1 MGSYA
6 CLSMSNTLGWI
17 ESRPSFQVVC
27 EIRADAK
34 ETVKHEANSGT
45 NHNWMAALHL
55 KLTNELL

>member
-6 CLSMSNTLGWI
+6 CLSMSNTFGWGK
-17 ESRPSFQVVC
+17 SHPSFHVIC

-34 ETVKHEANSGT
+34 ETVKHEANT
-45 NHNWMAALHL
+45 YHNWMAALNL

>member
-6 CLSMSNTLGWI
+6 CLPMSNTLGWGK
-17 ESRPSFQVVC
+17 SCPSFHVIC

-34 ETVKHEANSGT
+34 ETVKHEANSRKY
-45 NHNWMAALHL
+45 HNWMAALHL